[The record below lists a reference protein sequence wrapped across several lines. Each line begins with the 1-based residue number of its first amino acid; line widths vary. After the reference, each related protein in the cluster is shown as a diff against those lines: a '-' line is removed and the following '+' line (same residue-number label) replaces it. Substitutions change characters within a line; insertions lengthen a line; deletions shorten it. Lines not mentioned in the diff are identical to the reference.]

1 MSATRSKPKGR
12 FITFE
17 GIDGCGKSTQM
28 QLALKYLEE
37 IGHTVT
43 AIREPGS
50 TPAAERIRDLLLDR
64 NVHMSDITELL
75 LYEAARADVVRK
87 QIIPLL
93 KKGNIVLCDRFFDS
107 TTAYQGYGR
116 KLDIGMI
123 KQLNAVAVGKLRPD
137 LTLLFDVS
145 IEAGLVRCS
154 NTPDRLE
161 SQPIAFFKRVRKG
174 FLQIA
179 KEENKRIKIIDSL
192 RTIEE
197 IFVEVAH
204 ELNQLLSRK

>member
-1 MSATRSKPKGR
+1 
-12 FITFE
+12 
-17 GIDGCGKSTQM
+17 M
-28 QLALKYLEE
+28 QLALRYLEE

-50 TPAAERIRDLLLDR
+50 TPAAERIRELLLDR

-93 KKGNIVLCDRFFDS
+93 GNGDIVLCDRFFDS

-123 KQLNAVAVGKLRPD
+123 KQLNAVAVGKLKPD

-145 IEAGLVRCS
+145 IEAGLARCS

-161 SQPIAFFKRVRKG
+161 SQPKAFFKRVRKG

-179 KEENKRIKIIDSL
+179 KEEKKRITIIDSF
-192 RTIEE
+192 RAVEE
-197 IFVEVAH
+197 IFVDVTH
-204 ELNQLLSRK
+204 ELNRLLSIK